1 MRTDVSV
8 IILTFN
14 EERNLGHALTSV
26 CGWARQVLVLDS
38 FSTDRTLEVA
48 ARFDCQC
55 FQHRFTGYAEQR
67 NYALQML
74 PITASWILF
83 LDADEFVPQP
93 LAEEIGRCLA
103 SQPAYDGYFVRRRF
117 FWMGRWIRRGYYRT
131 WLLRL
136 FRRERGRCE
145 QRGVNEH
152 IVVDGRVGYLR
163 AALIHE
169 NHNGLERW
177 IQKHLRYAG
186 LEAAEMAAGHF
197 DLGLAGQAATKRWLA
212 RYVWRWMP
220 VGWRAVF
227 YFAWRYLLL
236 GGFLDGR
243 QGLSYHLLQALW
255 FRLVIDLKYLE
266 LRSAA
271 TTTVAASDGVAD
283 RLPPSE
289 AAGPAAVEVSN

>member
-1 MRTDVSV
+1 MQADVSV
-8 IILTFN
+8 IILTYN
-14 EERNLGHALTSV
+14 EERNLAQALSSV

-48 ARFDCQC
+48 AGFACQS
-55 FQHRFTGYAEQR
+55 FQHRFTNYADQR

-74 PITASWILF
+74 PVAASWILF
-83 LDADEFVPQP
+83 LDADESVPEQ
-93 LAEEIGRCLA
+93 LATEIGRRLA
-103 SQPAYDGYFVRRRF
+103 SRPACDGYFVRRRF
-117 FWMGRWIRRGYYRT
+117 LWMGRWIRRGYFRT

-152 IVVDGRVGYLR
+152 IVLQGRVGYLH
-163 AALIHE
+163 AALLHE

-177 IQKHLRYAG
+177 IEKHLRYAA
-186 LEAAEMAAGHF
+186 LEAAEMAAGNS
-197 DLGLAGQAATKRWLA
+197 GVELAGQAATKRWVA
-212 RYVWRWMP
+212 RHVWRRMP
-220 VGWRAVF
+220 AGWRAVF

-243 QGLSYHLLQALW
+243 EGLSYHLLQALW

-266 LRSAA
+266 LRTAGGS
-271 TTTVAASDGVAD
+271 
-283 RLPPSE
+283 LPE
-289 AAGPAAVEVSN
+289 ANIEGLPEVPIPRDKEIAIR